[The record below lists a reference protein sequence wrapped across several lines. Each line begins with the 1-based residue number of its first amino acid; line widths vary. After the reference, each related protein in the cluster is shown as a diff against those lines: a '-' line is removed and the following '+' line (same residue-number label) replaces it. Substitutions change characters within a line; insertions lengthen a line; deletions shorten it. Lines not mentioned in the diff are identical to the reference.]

1 MPEKI
6 EGLVILDRN
15 TIAVANDN
23 DFDTA
28 ENKYDADG
36 NNIGKGTKNQI
47 IVISLAKQLPLAAP
61 AIAGAAPRSNT
72 AK

>member
-28 ENKYDADG
+28 
-36 NNIGKGTKNQI
+36 
-47 IVISLAKQLPLAAP
+47 
-61 AIAGAAPRSNT
+61 
-72 AK
+72 